1 MAFLAQGVKVNIQS
15 NTANSVAI
23 TGITNAANCVVACA
37 GHTHNVGDI
46 VIIESVVG
54 LPRINNSVARVAAKT
69 SANVTLEGL
78 NTTDFGTYV
87 SGGTIKSVKEWVPFD
102 NITNFNFQEPQ
113 PNRQQILTIH
123 DETASELF
131 GADSA
136 PQVTMDV
143 YSDAFNAAVTEVR
156 EASEAKTNRAFEVI
170 FKNGYKLYLNAQV
183 AGGRGVQASAGQAAT
198 GQISLAVQG
207 AERWYQS

>member
-1 MAFLAQGVKVNIQS
+1 MAFLAQGVKINIQA
-15 NTANSVAI
+15 TAANSVAI
-23 TGITNAANCVVACA
+23 TGITKAANAVVACA

-102 NITNFNFQEPQ
+102 NITNFNFAEPQ
-113 PNRQQILTIH
+113 PNRQQILTVH

-143 YSDAFNAAVTEVR
+143 YSDAFNAAITEVR

-170 FKNGYKLYLNAQV
+170 FKNGYKLYMNAQV
-183 AGGRGVQASAGQAAT
+183 AGGRGVQASAGQAVT

-207 AERWYQS
+207 SERWYQS

>member
-1 MAFLAQGVKVNIQS
+1 MAFLAQGVKVNIQA

-23 TGITNAANCVVACA
+23 TGITNAANAVIACT
-37 GHTHNVGDI
+37 GHSHNVGDI

-54 LPRINNSVARVAAKT
+54 LPRIINSVARVAAKT

-87 SGGTIKSVKEWVPFD
+87 SGGTIKSVSEWVPFD
-102 NITNFNFQEPQ
+102 NITNFNFAEPQ

-183 AGGRGVQASAGQAAT
+183 AGGRGVQASAGQAVT